1 MALKSRNTG
10 ISVSMSTGNVSKE
23 NKDISEQRQKQRET
37 QNDSRKPPH
46 STTVRDSAQTSFV
59 KQKPKT
65 SDLRATSEVGKETN
79 PRPVTASATGPK
91 SSFVG

>member
-1 MALKSRNTG
+1 MALKSRNNG

-46 STTVRDSAQTSFV
+46 STTVRDSA
-59 KQKPKT
+59 
-65 SDLRATSEVGKETN
+65 
-79 PRPVTASATGPK
+79 
-91 SSFVG
+91 